1 MTTHPKG
8 PKIEGEPCRNRHIVE
23 LSRTVKHD
31 ARGAQEIMSRDCQ
44 RVLDWL
50 GAEPLRTITSQGLR
64 DWVSQQTPVWTQGY
78 TTAIKKAVR
87 AALGERVEETGAETK
102 ARLLDTVD
110 RLLPECRSY
119 VTGNGPAGEGTV
131 FLRDPV
137 TDQYLQKVDHS
148 AAKGYLQFVAQLTGV
163 VSEER
168 AVQNVSNYVIFAP
181 QVVADAGEWAKIAQ
195 AQVVNG
201 P

>member
-1 MTTHPKG
+1 MATHPHG
-8 PKIEGEPCRNRHIVE
+8 PKIEGKPCRNRHIVD
-23 LSRTVKHD
+23 LARSVKHD
-31 ARGAQEIMSRDCQ
+31 ARGAQEIMNRDCQ

-64 DWVSQQTPVWTQGY
+64 DWVAKQDPVWTKGY
-78 TTAIKKAVR
+78 TTSIKAMVR
-87 AALGERVEETGAETK
+87 AALGERVEETAGETK

-119 VTGNGPAGEGTV
+119 VTGNGPAGEGTI
-131 FLRDPV
+131 FLRDPL
-137 TDQYLQKVDHS
+137 TDQYLQKIDHS

-163 VSEER
+163 VTEEK

-181 QVVADAGEWAKIAQ
+181 QVVADANEWSKLAQ

-201 P
+201 A

>member
-1 MTTHPKG
+1 MATHPHG
-8 PKIEGEPCRNRHIVE
+8 PKIEGKPSRNRHIVD
-23 LSRTVKHD
+23 LARSVKHD
-31 ARGAQEIMSRDCQ
+31 ARGAQEIMNRDCQ

-64 DWVSQQTPVWTQGY
+64 DWVAKQAPIWTKGY
-78 TTAIKKAVR
+78 TTSIKAMVR
-87 AALGERVEETGAETK
+87 TALGERVEETAGETK

-119 VTGNGPAGEGTV
+119 VTGNGSVGEGTI

-163 VSEER
+163 VTEEK

-181 QVVADAGEWAKIAQ
+181 QVVADANEWSKLTQ

-201 P
+201 S

>member
-1 MTTHPKG
+1 VTTHPHG
-8 PKIEGEPCRNRHIVE
+8 PKIEGKPSRNRHVVE
-23 LSRTVKHD
+23 LARSVKHD
-31 ARGAQEIMSRDCQ
+31 ARGAQEIMDRDCQ

-64 DWVSQQTPVWTQGY
+64 DWVSQQDPPWTKGY
-78 TTAIKKAVR
+78 ATAIKQAARAV
-87 AALGERVEETGAETK
+87 LGERVQETGAETK

-163 VSEER
+163 VAEEK

-181 QVVADAGEWAKIAQ
+181 QVVADPGEWAKLAQ
-195 AQVVNG
+195 SQVVNG
-201 P
+201 A